1 MKRFLLLIV
10 VLLVVLC
17 GVAVARALVLPS
29 RQVRVA
35 PDVSLVLP
43 DSAALARLS
52 GAIRI
57 PTVSHQT
64 ASDDDTSAF
73 AAMGTYLAQAYPRM
87 HAALT
92 REEVGTR
99 GLLFTWRGSDS
110 TLAPLVL
117 VAHLD
122 VVPIEPGTEGKWTHP
137 PFGGDVADGFVWG
150 RGSFDDKGSAIA
162 ICEAIEQLV
171 VQDIKPRRTV
181 MLAFGLDEEVG
192 GQGGAQRIAALL
204 AERHVRAAMVLDEGG
219 AVLVGGPLPL
229 AKPVALVGIAEKGYL
244 TLALTTTAVGGH
256 SSMPPSQTAIGVLSA
271 AVAAIES
278 HPSPGSLRGPTQ
290 AMFDYLAPEMSLV
303 PKVLFA
309 NQWLFRLLIERQ
321 LAASASSN
329 AMLRTTAAATVFT
342 AGTKDNVLPSA
353 ARVLV
358 NFRTFPGET
367 IAAVTARVRS
377 VINDERVTVTAQGEP
392 KEASAVSPVDS
403 TFTALQ
409 QAIASTFPDVVVAPY
424 LVVGGTD
431 AAHYTRIANHVYRFL
446 PIRLNNADL
455 AGMHG
460 TNERVATAAWFD
472 AVRFYQRLV
481 LNATR

>member
-1 MKRFLLLIV
+1 MKRLLLAVI
-10 VLLVVLC
+10 VLLAGLL

-29 RQVRVA
+29 RQLRVTPVA
-35 PDVSLVLP
+35 ALVLD
-43 DSAALARLS
+43 DSAALSRLA

-57 PTVSHQT
+57 PTVSHQA
-64 ASDDDTSAF
+64 ASEDDTSAF
-73 AAMGTYLAQAYPRM
+73 AAMTEYLAVTYPRL
-87 HAALT
+87 HGALT
-92 REEVGTR
+92 REAIGAR
-99 GLLFTWRGSDS
+99 GLLFTWKGSDS
-110 TLAPLVL
+110 TLKPLVL

-122 VVPIEPGTEGKWTHP
+122 VVPVEPGTDARWTHP
-137 PFGGDVADGFVWG
+137 PFGGVLADGFVWG

-162 ICEAIEQLV
+162 ICEAIERLV
-171 VQDIKPRRTV
+171 AQDTKPRRTV
-181 MLAFGLDEEVG
+181 LLAFGLDEEVG
-192 GQGGAQRIAALL
+192 GQGGAQRIAMAL

-219 AVLVGGPLPL
+219 AVLVGGPLPV
-229 AKPVALVGIAEKGYL
+229 AKPVALIGIAEKGYL
-244 TLALTTTAVGGH
+244 TLALSTTAVGGH
-256 SSMPPSQTAIGVLSA
+256 SSMPPKQTAIGVLGA

-278 HPSPGSLRGPTQ
+278 HPSPGSLRGPSH
-290 AMFDYLAPEMSLV
+290 ALFDYLAPEMPLL

-309 NQWLFRLLIERQ
+309 NLWLSRPLIERQ

-367 IAAVTARVRS
+367 IAAVTARVRT
-377 VINDERVTVTAQGEP
+377 VVNDERVTIAPIGEQR
-392 KEASAVSPVDS
+392 EASAVSPIDS

-409 QAIASTFPDVVVAPY
+409 RTITGTFADVVVAPY

-431 AAHYTRIANHVYRFL
+431 ASYYTRIADHVYRFL
-446 PIRLNNADL
+446 PIRIPNADL

-460 TNERVATAAWFD
+460 TNERVSTAAWLD
-472 AVRFYQRLV
+472 AVRFYSNLV
-481 LNATR
+481 GDSTR